1 MGSAAKESAMDEIQW
16 RNPAFIMQNGPLH
29 TNTVLHYFATSPFF
43 DPTSNNNVIQNQA
56 MYNANL
62 FHVLATREAFETRL
76 RSMQGLEYIVAEQPA
91 ETGPGQGTG
100 VWVIRKQ
107 NRRKRPGQEDE
118 LTVHKDYFLVGENL
132 YAAPTFADLMSSRM
146 ATISTSV
153 GKILESAN
161 SIQKWTPAKGH
172 VYANP
177 QIPRASTLEPK
188 EATPMPEAPGGKQVQ
203 PLAKTSTRK
212 EELARLAE
220 ESFRIHMK
228 YGGDYMDE
236 IPITGAPGNFHFAST
251 GRNDKLAVPSA
262 PPVAP
267 KPPTLAPLNTKAVEV
282 LSAKEIKK
290 TKSPRPGGGGKS
302 KERRKSKGGA
312 GIASGTPTPS

>member
-1 MGSAAKESAMDEIQW
+1 MGSAAQKESAMDEIQW

-56 MYNANL
+56 QYNANL

-146 ATISTSV
+146 VGHRFSGFLQNIDADVSYFVGHHFHSSGEDSGDCQQYTEMDACEGPCLRQSSSST
-153 GKILESAN
+153 GFDLR
-161 SIQKWTPAKGH
+161 AKGSDAH
-172 VYANP
+172 ARR
-177 QIPRASTLEPK
+177 PRWQTRPTTRKDLDQGGRAR
-188 EATPMPEAPGGKQVQ
+188 APGRGILPH
-203 PLAKTSTRK
+203 PL
-212 EELARLAE
+212 
-220 ESFRIHMK
+220 
-228 YGGDYMDE
+228 
-236 IPITGAPGNFHFAST
+236 
-251 GRNDKLAVPSA
+251 
-262 PPVAP
+262 
-267 KPPTLAPLNTKAVEV
+267 EV
-282 LSAKEIKK
+282 
-290 TKSPRPGGGGKS
+290 
-302 KERRKSKGGA
+302 RR
-312 GIASGTPTPS
+312 

>member
-1 MGSAAKESAMDEIQW
+1 MDEIQW

-56 MYNANL
+56 QYNANL

-100 VWVIRKQ
+100 VWIIRKQ

-146 ATISTSV
+146 V
-153 GKILESAN
+153 GHILYPWLLL
-161 SIQKWTPAKGH
+161 QGP
-172 VYANP
+172 
-177 QIPRASTLEPK
+177 
-188 EATPMPEAPGGKQVQ
+188 
-203 PLAKTSTRK
+203 
-212 EELARLAE
+212 
-220 ESFRIHMK
+220 
-228 YGGDYMDE
+228 
-236 IPITGAPGNFHFAST
+236 
-251 GRNDKLAVPSA
+251 
-262 PPVAP
+262 
-267 KPPTLAPLNTKAVEV
+267 
-282 LSAKEIKK
+282 
-290 TKSPRPGGGGKS
+290 
-302 KERRKSKGGA
+302 
-312 GIASGTPTPS
+312 

>member
-56 MYNANL
+56 QYNANL

-107 NRRKRPGQEDE
+107 TRRKRPGQEDE

-146 ATISTSV
+146 ATISTAV

-161 SIQKWTPAKGH
+161 SVQTWTPAKGH

-177 QIPRASTLEPK
+177 QVPRASTLEPK
-188 EATPMPEAPGGKQVQ
+188 EATPMPEGSGGKQGQ
-203 PLAKTSTRK
+203 PPAKTSTK
-212 EELARLAE
+212 EEELARLAE
-220 ESFRIHMK
+220 ESFRIHIK

-251 GRNDKLAVPSA
+251 GRNDKLAVPSV
-262 PPVAP
+262 PPVAL

-282 LSAKEIKK
+282 ISAKEAKK
-290 TKSPRPGGGGKS
+290 TKSPRPGGSGKS
-302 KERRKSKGGA
+302 KDRRKSKGGS
-312 GIASGTPTPS
+312 GIVTGTPTPS